1 MDSAHV
7 CGLGE
12 GRQGKL
18 RRESLFPVEII
29 KSMLPYSFSDSKL
42 IFILTIIITSLK
54 QIKALYITE
63 ILNMIFQQHPIHAKC
78 W

>member
-18 RRESLFPVEII
+18 RRESLEWTHVLKEKLIED
-29 KSMLPYSFSDSKL
+29 YSEQKKDLSKL
-42 IFILTIIITSLK
+42 LRVNNGVCKNAPIIILLKIYTIIIINQCL
-54 QIKALYITE
+54 L
-63 ILNMIFQQHPIHAKC
+63 F
-78 W
+78 